1 MTRPSSH
8 YDYLTTMNTLQRSQR
23 SLSLAQRTAIA
34 AVMITMVVPPVEAE
48 DAQEPSGRGP
58 EEHASS
64 QWSGTLWLTQ
74 CTRLHGAGRD
84 ACASGSGVNHPLTLS
99 LRTLGDHVVGTLSL
113 FRVPA
118 DGPAAGL
125 QRQTIVNL
133 HSLLTRS
140 EDQAVVVVADWA
152 LRPTSNGFERSILRT
167 RRSFRNLFGWQ
178 VFDEVYQV
186 SELLAVGK

>member
-1 MTRPSSH
+1 
-8 YDYLTTMNTLQRSQR
+8 
-23 SLSLAQRTAIA
+23 
-34 AVMITMVVPPVEAE
+34 
-48 DAQEPSGRGP
+48 
-58 EEHASS
+58 
-64 QWSGTLWLTQ
+64 
-74 CTRLHGAGRD
+74 
-84 ACASGSGVNHPLTLS
+84 
-99 LRTLGDHVVGTLSL
+99 VVGTLSL

-118 DGPAAGL
+118 GGPAAGL
-125 QRQTIVNL
+125 QRQTTVNL

-167 RRSFRNLFGWQ
+167 RRSFRNLYGWQ